1 MQVYFDIGT
10 PSEVFKILNE
20 EIEKHM
26 EANQNELTGEFA
38 CCNFGCAPAL
48 PFLTMTIPHCVV
60 SWVEMEGIGWSLFK
74 NKSCGKECVVSFT
87 GMHVTVSKAY

>member
-10 PSEVFKILNE
+10 PAEVFKVLNE

-38 CCNFGCAPAL
+38 CCNFGCAPA
-48 PFLTMTIPHCVV
+48 V
-60 SWVEMEGIGWSLFK
+60 SHITLMMLVTVPRNCAHLGDTRSSPREDR
-74 NKSCGKECVVSFT
+74 SCG
-87 GMHVTVSKAY
+87 